1 VVGSVGEKRTTI
13 PVSER
18 THLELYAL
26 KRKMRAKS
34 FDDVLRRL
42 IKAYRRRASR
52 VVE

>member
-1 VVGSVGEKRTTI
+1 VVGVMSEKKTTI
-13 PVSER
+13 PVSEK
-18 THLELYAL
+18 THLELYVL

-42 IKAYRRRASR
+42 IRAYRARARR